1 MRKVRMSVVAVLVAL
16 AALAPA
22 ARGAD
27 IDQQAINRAHNFL
40 MTQKRGRFVL
50 SYVHAGTTYVR
61 HAYKE
66 PVRGVSGPD
75 GKTIPGH
82 FALVYAFDWNRD
94 GASDVAFLCDRRG
107 NVYDVKVIY
116 CNGIIN
122 QPFGVANTTI
132 KLLGAVIRESCK
144 TEADKRE
151 VQRLIDN
158 ADAKGLLVL
167 GLKLQQS
174 IGN

>member
-1 MRKVRMSVVAVLVAL
+1 MRKLRTSVVMVL

-22 ARGAD
+22 ARGGD
-27 IDQQAINRAHNFL
+27 IDQQAVNRAHNFL
-40 MTQKRGRFVL
+40 KMERRGRFVL
-50 SYVHAGTTYVR
+50 GYVHAGTTYYR
-61 HAYKE
+61 HSYKE

-75 GKTIPGH
+75 GKAIPGH
-82 FALVYAFDWNRD
+82 FALVYAFDWNKD

-158 ADAKGLLVL
+158 ADAKGLLVM